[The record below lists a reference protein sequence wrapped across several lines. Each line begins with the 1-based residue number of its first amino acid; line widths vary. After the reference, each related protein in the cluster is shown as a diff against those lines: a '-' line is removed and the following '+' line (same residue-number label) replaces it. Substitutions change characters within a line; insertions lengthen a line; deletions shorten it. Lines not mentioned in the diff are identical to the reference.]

1 LDSHS
6 TQILFFWEAF
16 MSAGPTEGGKA
27 DVGSL
32 PDVTI
37 YTSNDCYWCVRAKQY
52 LSQRGVPYV
61 EKNVEINEE
70 YGPDVINLTGQR
82 HVPVIV
88 IGSRAVV
95 GFKRL
100 ELEAELDALLGPD
113 ETDRRTAEGLETTDP
128 RA

>member
-1 LDSHS
+1 
-6 TQILFFWEAF
+6 
-16 MSAGPTEGGKA
+16 MSANPNETGRPDK
-27 DVGSL
+27 GSV
-32 PDVTI
+32 PPVTI
-37 YTSNDCYWCVRAKQY
+37 YTSNDCFWCVRAKQY
-52 LSQRGVPYV
+52 LNQRGVPYI

-95 GFKRL
+95 GFKRP
-100 ELEAELDALLGPD
+100 ELEAELDALLGTAA
-113 ETDRRTAEGLETTDP
+113 TDSHTAEGLEPTDP